1 MRLNRPGLLLAWL
14 AIGLAAC
21 GKEPFHPLESMLPP
35 IATAVISQYCVRG
48 AVVGDASIDGSIDTN
63 DCHVGPDQ
71 GYWEAY
77 RLRARFPGEVSV
89 TVSLGF
95 DTHLE
100 LFRVDDLN
108 DYWDARVSL
117 ASDLSGPQHAA
128 AFDHDLVPGTEYLI
142 VLAGQDD
149 LSRGSYTLDIT
160 WQYPASGS

>member
-1 MRLNRPGLLLAWL
+1 MNPARCDRRSQA
-14 AIGLAAC
+14 
-21 GKEPFHPLESMLPP
+21 GKTPL
-35 IATAVISQYCVRG
+35 QF
-48 AVVGDASIDGSIDTN
+48 
-63 DCHVGPDQ
+63 
-71 GYWEAY
+71 Y
-77 RLRARFPGEVSV
+77 R
-89 TVSLGF
+89 
-95 DTHLE
+95 H
-100 LFRVDDLN
+100 DLN